1 MNFAGLNPLAIVL
14 AALAAFFWG
23 ALYYSFLS
31 KPWMRAAR
39 LDRAAIEA
47 RPIWPMLVVS
57 FLAELVMAWV
67 LAGVIGHLGEGQ
79 VSLRNGLI
87 SGLFAWAGFMAT
99 TLAVNHRYEGFGWD
113 LTAIDAGHWL
123 GVALLMGAVIGELGV

>member
-14 AALAAFFWG
+14 AALAAFVWG
-23 ALYYSFLS
+23 ALYYNLLS

-39 LDRAAIEA
+39 LDIAAVKA
-47 RPIWPMLVVS
+47 RPLRPMLVVS
-57 FLAELVMAWV
+57 FAAELVMAWV
-67 LAGVIGHLGEGQ
+67 LAGLIGHLGEGQ
-79 VSLRNGLI
+79 VTLRNGLI

-113 LTAIDAGHWL
+113 LTLIDAGHWL
-123 GVALLMGAVIGELGV
+123 GVALLMGAVIGFLGV